1 MQVAQTP
8 RRCLRDPVPAIAD
21 AARSLDAAVTAHLN
35 GRRSEAAELIR
46 DADRLEIREW
56 VESLWGKNSQYN
68 KPRKLVA
75 SREAL
80 SPGQRAK
87 ERMPDSRLRRTLL
100 DRDGFHCRFCGIPVV
115 RREVRARICRAYPEL
130 RIWGKTNSLQ
140 HAAFQAMWVQYDH
153 VVPHAFG
160 GQNDLENMVIA
171 CAPCNFGR
179 VDYSLEEMDL
189 ADPRLREPVASTWD
203 GLERFK

>member
-1 MQVAQTP
+1 MQEALSP
-8 RRCLRDPVPAIAD
+8 RECLRDPIPAIAD

-46 DADRLEIREW
+46 RADMLEIREW
-56 VESLWGKNSQYN
+56 VESLWGKSSQYN
-68 KPRKLVA
+68 QPRKSAA
-75 SREAL
+75 SRESL
-80 SPGQRAK
+80 SPSQRAK
-87 ERMPDSRLRRTLL
+87 QRMPNSGLQRALL
-100 DRDGFHCRFCGIPVV
+100 DRDGFHCRFCGIPVI
-115 RREVRARICRAYPEL
+115 RKEVRGRICRAYPEL
-130 RIWGKTNSLQ
+130 GIWGRTNGLQ

-160 GQNDLENMVIA
+160 GQNDLENMMIA

-189 ADPRLREPVASTWD
+189 ADPRLRGPVRSTWD